1 MHTRLGQVALAA
13 LVAAAAA
20 CAPHPTPNEI
30 NVSDE
35 GMKDGVAASRY
46 LTPVA
51 LDAVEIGRALDADKT
66 IRDEATSFQPR
77 DTVYAS
83 IKISGSANSGLVRAL
98 WTDPQGQTVQDD
110 TRIVTPSRNDLVT
123 FQVAPPSGWT
133 SGTNRLDVYLD
144 DRLAATKTFTVQ
156 GGAPNP
162 PNPQHGVEKANPAN
176 H

>member
-1 MHTRLGQVALAA
+1 MHARLVQAALVA

-20 CAPHPTPNEI
+20 CAPHPTPYEI

-35 GMKDGVAASRY
+35 GMKAGVAASRY

-51 LDAVEIGRALDADKT
+51 LDAVEIGRTLDADKT
-66 IRDEATSFQPR
+66 IKDEATSFQPR

-98 WTDPQGQTVQDD
+98 WTDPHGQTVQDD
-110 TRIVTPSRNDLVT
+110 TRIVTPSRNDLIT
-123 FQVAPPSGWT
+123 LQVAPPNGWT
-133 SGTNRLDVYLD
+133 SGTNRFDVYLD
-144 DRLAATKTFTVQ
+144 DRLAATKTFTVEG
-156 GGAPNP
+156 GGANT
-162 PNPQHGVEKANPAN
+162 PNPQHGAEKANPVN